1 MKELDEK
8 DCLILNL
15 LQEDCRVSLTKLSKK
30 VGLSIDSVKKRIK
43 RMIKDDI
50 FFPKIQLRPRNF
62 GFKNIVDIK
71 MRLYNYNEKDKI
83 RFIKFLEEN
92 NRVAEMFSVS
102 GDWDFS
108 IVIIAKDALDLGE
121 VIESIRNKFG
131 YMISDWSESLTT
143 KAYKFENYEMLKLM
157 GLETKQKGKNV

>member
-8 DCLILNL
+8 DCVILNL
-15 LQEDCRVSLTKLSKK
+15 LQENCRMSLTDISKK

-71 MRLYNYNEKDKI
+71 IKIHDYTEKDIEEFI
-83 RFIKFLEEN
+83 RYLKEN
-92 NRVAEMFSVS
+92 PRVAEIFSIS
-102 GDWDFS
+102 GDWNFS
-108 IVIIAKDALDLGE
+108 IVVIAKDAIDLGN
-121 VIESIRNKFG
+121 VVESIRNKFSHI
-131 YMISDWSESLTT
+131 ISDWSESLTT
-143 KAYKFENYEMLKLM
+143 KAYKFENYDVLKLM
-157 GLETKQKGKNV
+157 KYETKNKTKN

>member
-8 DCLILNL
+8 GCLILNL
-15 LQEDCRVSLTKLSKK
+15 LQENCRMSLTDISKK

-43 RMIKDDI
+43 RMIKEGM

-71 MRLYNYNEKDKI
+71 IKLHNYTEKNI
-83 RFIKFLEEN
+83 EELIGFLKKN
-92 NRVAEMFSVS
+92 PRVAEIFSVS

-108 IVIIAKDALDLGE
+108 IVIIAKDAEDLGE
-121 VIESIRNKFG
+121 TSNLIRNKFNKI
-131 YMISDWSESLTT
+131 ISGWSESLTT
-143 KAYKFENYEMLKLM
+143 CVYKFENYDLIKLLN
-157 GLETKQKGKNV
+157 LEGDK

>member
-15 LQEDCRVSLTKLSKK
+15 LQENCRMSLTDISKK

-71 MRLYNYNEKDKI
+71 IKLHNYSEKD
-83 RFIKFLEEN
+83 IKEFVEFLEKTPYI
-92 NRVAEMFSVS
+92 VEMFSVS

-108 IVIIAKDALDLGE
+108 IVVIAKDALHLGE
-121 VIESIRNKFG
+121 ITMVIRDKFG
-131 YMISDWSESLTT
+131 NIISDWSESLTT
-143 KAYKFENYEMLKLM
+143 HAYKFEKYNMLNLK
-157 GLETKQKGKNV
+157 